1 MVQSPARRSTSQ
13 IRSNPRPGGPSGS
26 NGWGEIE
33 TFSMILPQTFYEQD
47 TISVAK
53 GLLGCYLVHL
63 EGEETT
69 LGRIVETESYLV
81 HDPAAH
87 SFTGKTKRNAVLFG
101 PVGRAYVYLIYGMHH
116 CFNAVTGEVGMGEA
130 VLIRAL
136 EPLQGIP
143 VMRKRRRTE
152 KLALLCNGPARLAEA
167 LAITLS
173 YNGLSLIDGPLQM
186 WSSDSLS
193 SSAPIGDADIV
204 QTTRIGIAKA
214 RELPLRFYLKGNG
227 YISRK

>member
-1 MVQSPARRSTSQ
+1 
-13 IRSNPRPGGPSGS
+13 
-26 NGWGEIE
+26 
-33 TFSMILPQTFYEQD
+33 MILPQAFYEQD
-47 TISVAK
+47 TMTVARR
-53 GLLGCYLVHL
+53 LLGCYLVHL

-69 LGRIVETESYLV
+69 LGRIVETEAYLV

-87 SFTGKTKRNAVLFG
+87 SFIGKTKRNSVLFG
-101 PVGRAYVYLIYGMHH
+101 PVGHAYVYFIYGMHS
-116 CFNAVTGEVGMGEA
+116 CFNVVTGEEGMGEA

-143 VMRKRRRTE
+143 VMQKRRRMQ
-152 KLALLCNGPARLAEA
+152 KLTLLCNGPARLTEA

-173 YNGLSLIDGPLQM
+173 YNGISLFDGPLQM
-186 WSSDSLS
+186 WSSESVPS
-193 SSAPIGDADIV
+193 PAPIGKADIV

-214 RELPLRFYLKGNG
+214 REFPLRFYLKGNS

>member
-1 MVQSPARRSTSQ
+1 VGRTDGVRL
-13 IRSNPRPGGPSGS
+13 IL
-26 NGWGEIE
+26 I
-33 TFSMILPQTFYEQD
+33 MILPQTFYRQD

-53 GLLGCYLVHL
+53 KLLGCYLVHL

-69 LGRIVETESYLV
+69 LGRIVETEAYLV

-101 PVGRAYVYLIYGMHH
+101 PVGYAYVYFIYGLHY
-116 CFNAVTGEVGMGEA
+116 CFNVVTGEEGMGEA

-152 KLALLCNGPARLAEA
+152 KLTLLCNGPARLAEA

-173 YNGLSLIDGPLQM
+173 YNGMSLFDGPLQM

-193 SSAPIGDADIV
+193 SSAPIDDADIV

-214 RELPLRFYLKGNG
+214 RESSLRFYLKGNG